1 MANRFKDYR
10 AQLKSNKTVVLSDDE
25 VSLYSKTSNNEGTSH
40 EHQDWIPIRDSQED
54 VAIENAEKERTIL
67 RNAEREQKAKIA
79 TDNLSEK

>member
-40 EHQDWIPIRDSQED
+40 EYQDWIPIRASQED

-67 RNAEREQKAKIA
+67 RNAEREQKAKIV

>member
-25 VSLYSKTSNNEGTSH
+25 VSLYSKTSNNEGISH
-40 EHQDWIPIRDSQED
+40 EHQDWTSAQPSQD
-54 VAIENAEKERTIL
+54 DMVAENTEKERTVL
-67 RNAEREQKAKIA
+67 RNAAREQKAKSV